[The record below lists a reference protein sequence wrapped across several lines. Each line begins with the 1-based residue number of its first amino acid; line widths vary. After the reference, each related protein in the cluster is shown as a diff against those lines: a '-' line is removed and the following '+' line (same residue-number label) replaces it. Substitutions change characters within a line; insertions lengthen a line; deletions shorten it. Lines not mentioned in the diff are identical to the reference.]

1 VKHCRRRIISA
12 VCVHNDNH
20 WSVVENSLV
29 CTILVCLLSVMI
41 KCWVERAGS
50 GPETGKGK
58 VGFCVGRGVWGRG
71 WVRGCMRMRG
81 LFKFVLEV
89 SKYGIE
95 DFVHGKGVIIIKVV
109 VYGRLSMYV
118 EALCCVKVDAFF
130 LEL

>member
-1 VKHCRRRIISA
+1 
-12 VCVHNDNH
+12 
-20 WSVVENSLV
+20 
-29 CTILVCLLSVMI
+29 MI

-58 VGFCVGRGVWGRG
+58 VGFYEGRGLWGRG

-95 DFVHGKGVIIIKVV
+95 DFVNRKGVIVIKVV

-118 EALCCVKVDAFF
+118 EALYFVELDAFLLHAIF
-130 LEL
+130 PRETFYIN